1 MFKKA
6 LSNVTRKDTSKM
18 EQQDIRKIRE
28 AIERMVKGIENVRDL
43 QRILDFVKYIYHKDK
58 NL

>member
-1 MFKKA
+1 MVTKA

-43 QRILDFVKYIYHKDK
+43 QRILDFVKYIYYKDK